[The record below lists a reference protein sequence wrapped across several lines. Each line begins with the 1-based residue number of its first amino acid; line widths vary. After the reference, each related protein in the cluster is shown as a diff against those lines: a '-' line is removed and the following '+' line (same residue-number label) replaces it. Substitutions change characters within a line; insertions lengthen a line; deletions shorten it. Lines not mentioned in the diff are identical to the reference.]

1 MRTGVF
7 LPTNTETYWFKKRMG
22 LNHLLICKLI
32 YLFIYLFIY
41 FDTGFETLKLV
52 CYRMASKNNSEE
64 PFTDGAYSYPMECL
78 RSLVGGVSPETRWD
92 RRYLPAVLEDGQ
104 GYTESASMAQSPSVA
119 TFVQQSHQVVQQKPD
134 ETAPLKRRK
143 KEPGAPTKKSVVV
156 LKGSDVTKR
165 DGLVFMPNT
174 IEMANLKKT
183 EKGQF
188 KKMQMSSK
196 MSETEIG
203 QTLTALFPNLKNKR
217 YD

>member
-1 MRTGVF
+1 MVQ
-7 LPTNTETYWFKKRMG
+7 KKNG
-22 LNHLLICKLI
+22 LILIHLLICKL
-32 YLFIYLFIY
+32 IYLFIY
-41 FDTGFETLKLV
+41 FDTGFETLKPV
-52 CYRMASKNNSEE
+52 HYRMASKNNSEE
-64 PFTDGAYSYPMECL
+64 PFSDGAYSYPMEGL
-78 RSLVGGVSPETRWD
+78 RSLVRGVSPETRWD

-119 TFVQQSHQVVQQKPD
+119 TFFQQSHQVVQQKPD

-143 KEPGAPTKKSVVV
+143 KEPGAPTKKNVMV
-156 LKGSDVTKR
+156 LNRSDVATR

-174 IEMANLKKT
+174 IEMAKLKKT

-203 QTLTALFPNLKNKR
+203 QTLTALFPNLENKR

>member
-1 MRTGVF
+1 M
-7 LPTNTETYWFKKRMG
+7 KKA
-22 LNHLLICKLI
+22 C
-32 YLFIYLFIY
+32 FQ
-41 FDTGFETLKLV
+41 
-52 CYRMASKNNSEE
+52 MASKDNSEE
-64 PFTDGAYSYPMECL
+64 PFTDGAYSYPMEGL
-78 RSLVGGVSPETRWD
+78 RSLVRIVGPETRWD
-92 RRYLPAVLEDGQ
+92 SRYSPAVLEDGQ
-104 GYTESASMAQSPSVA
+104 GCTESASMGQSRSVA
-119 TFVQQSHQVVQQKPD
+119 GFVQQAHQVVQQKPV

-156 LKGSDVTKR
+156 LKGSDVTTR

-188 KKMQMSSK
+188 KKMEMSSK

-203 QTLTALFPNLKNKR
+203 QTLTALFPNLENKR

>member
-1 MRTGVF
+1 
-7 LPTNTETYWFKKRMG
+7 
-22 LNHLLICKLI
+22 
-32 YLFIYLFIY
+32 
-41 FDTGFETLKLV
+41 
-52 CYRMASKNNSEE
+52 MASKNNSEE
-64 PFTDGAYSYPMECL
+64 PFSDGAYSYPMDGL
-78 RSLVGGVSPETRWD
+78 RSLVRGVSPETRWD
-92 RRYLPAVLEDGQ
+92 RRYFPAVLEDGQ

-143 KEPGAPTKKSVVV
+143 KEPGAPTKKNVVV
-156 LKGSDVTKR
+156 LKRSDVVTR

-174 IEMANLKKT
+174 IEMAKLKKT

-203 QTLTALFPNLKNKR
+203 QTLTALFPNLENKR